1 MYIIYIYN
9 YIRSC
14 QLVAECEAAD
24 REIPLRRTCRS
35 DADRRHWAVHRSSG
49 SRPVTWTVVWRCW
62 RWLSCLSCG
71 PVLIVLLAVFKR
83 NHPKSLAKTGKNIPI
98 STISIEEPD
107 PICCS
112 YGWIWLPGRPLPV
125 VSCGNPSNAAGPWL
139 KHPPIVLRDIGCDIS
154 TRPQVASWTMAGRRP
169 KTSALCMS
177 VCLYV
182 CVFVYSV
189 YSVCV
194 YVPPLS
200 PSPCIHMYTRRCKFS
215 CSILCL
221 FNYINIYI
229 YNEKIYVVQYSMIC
243 IILYDNHKYNR
254 YIYIYIY

>member
-1 MYIIYIYN
+1 M
-9 YIRSC
+9 
-14 QLVAECEAAD
+14 
-24 REIPLRRTCRS
+24 
-35 DADRRHWAVHRSSG
+35 HRSSG

-83 NHPKSLAKTGKNIPI
+83 NHPKLLAKTGKNIPI

-139 KHPPIVLRDIGCDIS
+139 KHPPIVLRDMGVIS
-154 TRPQVASWTMAGRRP
+154 QHGLKWQAGPWQVDARKHLR
-169 KTSALCMS
+169 SA
-177 VCLYV
+177 CLYV
-182 CVFVYSV
+182 YMFACLCIVCIVC
-189 YSVCV
+189 VCV
-194 YVPPLS
+194 YVPLS
-200 PSPCIHMYTRRCKFS
+200 LHRLAYICMYTRRCKFS

-229 YNEKIYVVQYSMIC
+229 MKKYMSYSTVWYALYYMI
-243 IILYDNHKYNR
+243 IINTID
-254 YIYIYIY
+254 IYI

>member
-1 MYIIYIYN
+1 MYIIYI

-35 DADRRHWAVHRSSG
+35 DADRRHRAVHRSSG

-194 YVPPLS
+194 CVCPPSLSIALHTYV
-200 PSPCIHMYTRRCKFS
+200 CIHVDVNS
-215 CSILCL
+215 VVL
-221 FNYINIYI
+221 FCAYLTINIYI

-254 YIYIYIY
+254 YIYI